1 MIQRMLG
8 RSAAETNELLR
19 SNAVAIVVM
28 KRQSLAAF
36 ERGMASAYDEGS
48 LSLNGY
54 FDSMIL

>member
-8 RSAAETNELLR
+8 RSAAAANELLR
-19 SNAVAIVVM
+19 SNAVAIAVM
-28 KRQSLAAF
+28 KRQSLAAC
-36 ERGMASAYDEGS
+36 ERGMTSAYDEGG